1 VVKALGEAERW
12 MLEAH
17 RRRLS
22 AGAGQRAPTIYL
34 FRKLRRGRRARAT
47 TAASK
52 LHIKTYQF

>member
-1 VVKALGEAERW
+1 

-34 FRKLRRGRRARAT
+34 FRKLRRGRIAKAT

-52 LHIKTYQF
+52 LPIKTYQF